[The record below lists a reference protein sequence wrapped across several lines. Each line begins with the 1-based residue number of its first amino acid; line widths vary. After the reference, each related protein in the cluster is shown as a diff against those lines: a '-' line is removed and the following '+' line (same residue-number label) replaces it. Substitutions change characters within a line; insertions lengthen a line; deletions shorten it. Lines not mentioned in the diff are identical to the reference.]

1 MGGGIY
7 LTYKVSCQNLW
18 WKSYMGM
25 ATRKDDLG
33 IVLMEG
39 LSQLMATPQG
49 GSQGNEHSDLSL
61 LPTPVPA
68 KILTG

>member
-1 MGGGIY
+1 
-7 LTYKVSCQNLW
+7 
-18 WKSYMGM
+18 MGM

-39 LSQLMATPQG
+39 LSQPVATLKG